1 MKITNHHELRQ
12 RTSLDV
18 SSPLLTE
25 QEHKNSCDI
34 NHIVAQFQKT
44 GVMPPNTKIPQYLDS
59 TNIPSLEDAF
69 RTVSEAR
76 TAFLDLPANIRRLMD
91 NDPSQMEQFLSNNE
105 NAEILLK
112 YGVIQERITPE
123 PETTLKDVVNVLKES
138 TKQTEKA

>member
-1 MKITNHHELRQ
+1 MKITNHHELRK
-12 RTSLDV
+12 RTTVNV

-34 NHIVAQFQKT
+34 NFIVAQFQKT

-91 NDPSQMEQFLSNNE
+91 NDPSKMEQFLSDSNNTD
-105 NAEILLK
+105 ILLK
-112 YGVIQERITPE
+112 YGVIEQRVTPE
-123 PETTLKDVVNVLKES
+123 PETTLKDVVSALKES
-138 TKQTEKA
+138 SKTTEKA